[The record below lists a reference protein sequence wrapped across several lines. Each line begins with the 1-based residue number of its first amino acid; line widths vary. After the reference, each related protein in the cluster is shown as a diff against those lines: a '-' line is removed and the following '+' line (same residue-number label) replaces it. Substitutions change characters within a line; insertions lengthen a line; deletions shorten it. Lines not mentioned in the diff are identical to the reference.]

1 MSKNFQGNFYHP
13 VLDHNE
19 VLSETL
25 LVKVLSLSLWLLLLR
40 LLEISSWGQ
49 NYLRGKYREWIEDN
63 DRVEVRSWYAETEV
77 ELEQGWSL
85 DFLGTIDAW
94 SGATPYGLPPSSAI
108 AVNDW
113 LQIVPEEIRKAGLF
127 TIKKETQNH
136 DFSFEYGISD
146 EPDYLSRSYA
156 VQYSYKLAAETLIV
170 TSGFSLQDD
179 SVKDFTGSFV
189 EKKTPSLSSGLTRIL
204 DKFTSISFNFT
215 YSWPSGYLS
224 DPYKNTPHEIFGSI
238 GLAPENRPDKR
249 EIFIFYSEL
258 SRYLDS
264 LKIGTHLSYRYFQDD
279 HRLSGHTIEIEA
291 NKRLGEKWILSP
303 RYRFYTQN
311 QTSFYSPKIRTY
323 AFFDTYMLS
332 PDSSEGPFYS
342 ADHRLSSFDSHG
354 LGLKLSFLMED
365 NLTLDAGYDRYL
377 TKGNDGVTDA
387 RVYPDA
393 NVFTIGLQWEL

>member
-1 MSKNFQGNFYHP
+1 M
-13 VLDHNE
+13 
-19 VLSETL
+19 
-25 LVKVLSLSLWLLLLR
+25 R
-40 LLEISSWGQ
+40 LLFLSFLICFHLLWNKGYGQ
-49 NYLRGKYREWIEDN
+49 NALKAKYREWLEDDNRIEVN
-63 DRVEVRSWYAETEV
+63 SWYAETEI
-77 ELEQGWSL
+77 ELEKDWSFE
-85 DFLGTIDAW
+85 FLGTIDAW
-94 SGATPYGLPPSSAI
+94 SGATPNGLPPSYSSPTLP
-108 AVNDW
+108 W
-113 LQIVPEEIRKAGLF
+113 LNNVSEEIRKAGLF
-127 TIKKETQNH
+127 TLRKETLDY

-189 EKKTPSLSSGLTRIL
+189 EKKTPSLSAGLNRIL
-204 DKFTSISFNFT
+204 DKFTSILFNFT

-264 LKIGTHLSYRYFQDD
+264 LEIGTHLSYRYFQDD

-311 QTSFYSPKIRTY
+311 QTSFYSPKIREWDFY
-323 AFFDTYMLS
+323 DNYMR
-332 PDSSEGPFYS
+332 PPNSSEGPFYS

-365 NLTLDAGYDRYL
+365 NFILDAGYDRYL

>member
-1 MSKNFQGNFYHP
+1 LITRIGFMR
-13 VLDHNE
+13 
-19 VLSETL
+19 LSFLSFLICFHL
-25 LVKVLSLSLWLLLLR
+25 LWNKGY
-40 LLEISSWGQ
+40 GQ
-49 NYLRGKYREWIEDN
+49 NTLKTKYREWLEDDDRIE
-63 DRVEVRSWYAETEV
+63 VSSWYAETEI
-77 ELEQGWSL
+77 EFENDWSFE
-85 DFLGTIDAW
+85 FLGTVDAW

-108 AVNDW
+108 AENDW

-127 TIKKETQNH
+127 TIKKKNQNH

-179 SVKDFTGSFV
+179 SVKDFTGNFV
-189 EKKTPSLSSGLTRIL
+189 EKKTPSLSTGLTRIL

-224 DPYKNTPHEIFGSI
+224 DPYKNTPHEEIFGSI

-279 HRLSGHTIEIEA
+279 HRLRGHTIEIEA
-291 NKRLGEKWILSP
+291 NKRLGGKWILSP

-311 QTSFYSPKIRTY
+311 QTSFYSPKIRERE
-323 AFFDTYMLS
+323 FFDNFMWR
-332 PDSSEGPFYS
+332 PNSSEGPFYS

-354 LGLKLSFLMED
+354 LGLKLSFLMQD

>member
-1 MSKNFQGNFYHP
+1 MRLFF
-13 VLDHNE
+13 
-19 VLSETL
+19 LSFLICFHL
-25 LVKVLSLSLWLLLLR
+25 LWNKGY
-40 LLEISSWGQ
+40 GQ
-49 NYLRGKYREWIEDN
+49 NALKAKYREWLEDDNRIEVN
-63 DRVEVRSWYAETEV
+63 SWYAETEI
-77 ELEQGWSL
+77 ELEKDWSFE
-85 DFLGTIDAW
+85 FLGTIDAW
-94 SGATPYGLPPSSAI
+94 SGATPNGLPPSYSSPTLP
-108 AVNDW
+108 W
-113 LQIVPEEIRKAGLF
+113 LNNVSEEIRKAGLF
-127 TIKKETQNH
+127 TLRKETLDY

-146 EPDYLSRSYA
+146 EPDYLSRSYT

-189 EKKTPSLSSGLTRIL
+189 EKKTPSLSAGLNRIL
-204 DKFTSISFNFT
+204 DKFTSILFNFT

-264 LKIGTHLSYRYFQDD
+264 LEIGTHLSYRYFQDD

-291 NKRLGEKWILSP
+291 NKRLREKWILSP

-311 QTSFYSPKIRTY
+311 QTSFYSPKIREWDFY
-323 AFFDTYMLS
+323 DNYMR
-332 PDSSEGPFYS
+332 PPNSSEGPFYS

-365 NLTLDAGYDRYL
+365 NFILDAGYDRYL
-377 TKGNDGVTDA
+377 TKGNDGITDA